1 MEQHLATWRIKGLPG
16 RWELLE
22 IGNELS
28 GWCADN
34 NFSGLW
40 DIPPLMVGA
49 TLDDAWGMG
58 LELILKFAK
67 VLGMETRLL
76 GLFLSWTEVADQCR
90 QLRPDFLGMT
100 VLQFDTEDDLI
111 ALRQHLPEK
120 TRLIVGGPIFRT
132 DTGIQDRASIDYI
145 CQDLPDFIQL
155 MLRLSTT

>member
-1 MEQHLATWRIKGLPG
+1 MEQHLTTWRIKGVPG

-40 DIPPLMVGA
+40 DMRPLMVGA

-58 LELILKFAK
+58 LELILKFAG

-76 GLFLSWTEVADQCR
+76 GLFLPWTEVADQCQ

-111 ALRQHLPEK
+111 ALRQNLPEK

-145 CQDLPDFIQL
+145 CQNLSDFIQL
-155 MLRLSTT
+155 MLRLSTK